1 MSASMTEHGTEF
13 VPHDETSRKLR
24 VGIGL
29 YVLVDVTLV
38 ASLFASYI
46 FLRVYNTQGQWFTG
60 IKAPNTGLLTV
71 LAAIL
76 ALSAVSYYLA
86 ERALHTNNQ
95 QMFRLAVVAAL
106 VLMAIALVWTV
117 WYMGHLPF
125 TTSDG
130 AFASAFIMLTSYHVL
145 HMIVATL
152 IGIGVVNRAFH
163 GRYSSLNTIGI
174 TVIGFFWY
182 WTMAMGVALWLLLLV
197 QPPRI

>member
-13 VPHDETSRKLR
+13 VPHDETNRKLR

-38 ASLFASYI
+38 ASLFAAYI
-46 FLRVYNTQGQWFTG
+46 FLRVYNTEGMWFKG
-60 IKAPNTGLLTV
+60 IKAPNTGLLTL

-76 ALSAVSYYLA
+76 VLSAIAYYLA
-86 ERALHTNNQ
+86 ERSLHTNNQ
-95 QMFRLAVVAAL
+95 SAFRLAIAVAF
-106 VLMAIALVWTV
+106 VLMVIVLIWTV

-145 HMIVATL
+145 HMVMATL
-152 IGIGVVNRAFH
+152 IGIGLVNRAFH
-163 GRYSSLNTIGI
+163 GRYSSLNTVGI
-174 TVIGFFWY
+174 TVIGYFWY

-197 QPPRI
+197 QPPKI